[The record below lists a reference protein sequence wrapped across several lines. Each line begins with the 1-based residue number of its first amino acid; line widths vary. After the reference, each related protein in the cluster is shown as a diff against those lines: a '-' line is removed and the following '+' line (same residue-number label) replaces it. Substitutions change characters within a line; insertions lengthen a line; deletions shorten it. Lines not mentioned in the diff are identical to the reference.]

1 LEVSEKRLLR
11 QFSQA
16 KNKTTVYHSDT
27 AFVAKE
33 KVIEHGSIPH
43 YRAALREYLA
53 VQRGE
58 YFADEYFV
66 GKMLVLDVVEK
77 EKELFVVCS

>member
-1 LEVSEKRLLR
+1 
-11 QFSQA
+11 
-16 KNKTTVYHSDT
+16 
-27 AFVAKE
+27 
-33 KVIEHGSIPH
+33 
-43 YRAALREYLA
+43 LA

-66 GKMLVLDVVEK
+66 GEMLILDVVEK